1 MEKLQNIFVQKHLRV
16 GIKKGCP
23 NYEQPFVNY
32 LFNEAYFCKIIFFVI
47 VYLPAVN
54 L

>member
-23 NYEQPFVNY
+23 SDEQPCNY